1 MMSASIISSIF
12 SLNGIQFERVK
23 KKHSSETLKEIER
36 EMQKTSH
43 TVLKINC
50 MLYVHTHE
58 LSRSSHAFV
67 FFKYIYFKKRGG
79 EERIRKRQPFNIKR
93 NP

>member
-50 MLYVHTHE
+50 MLYPE
-58 LSRSSHAFV
+58 KNRL
-67 FFKYIYFKKRGG
+67 KRKTA
-79 EERIRKRQPFNIKR
+79 ED
-93 NP
+93 

>member
-1 MMSASIISSIF
+1 MISASIISSIF

-23 KKHSSETLKEIER
+23 RKHSSETLKEIER

-67 FFKYIYFKKRGG
+67 FFKYIYLKKRGG
-79 EERIRKRQPFNIKR
+79 EERKNQKKATFQH
-93 NP
+93 

>member
-1 MMSASIISSIF
+1 
-12 SLNGIQFERVK
+12 
-23 KKHSSETLKEIER
+23 
-36 EMQKTSH
+36 
-43 TVLKINC
+43 

-79 EERIRKRQPFNIKR
+79 EERKNQKKATFQH
-93 NP
+93 

>member
-1 MMSASIISSIF
+1 
-12 SLNGIQFERVK
+12 
-23 KKHSSETLKEIER
+23 
-36 EMQKTSH
+36 
-43 TVLKINC
+43 

-67 FFKYIYFKKRGG
+67 FFKYIYLKKRGG
-79 EERIRKRQPFNIKR
+79 EERKNQKRQPFNIK